1 MPWAHMQGLVMWSYR
16 KTLTPNIM
24 KGEQVEPKVTA
35 SVCVDFLESNVF
47 GEHQIFYN
55 WGGFSSD
62 WDDSQV
68 ISVSWD
74 GYKQHDA
81 FSTSSWAGINQVIWW
96 HPSGTESLLLYSLS
110 PVWAAS
116 CQRFWII
123 HSAHVDFPADSKI
136 SLSLSPLH
144 FWWKNS
150 SSVKL
155 CSLLGVKTL

>member
-1 MPWAHMQGLVMWSYR
+1 MDVSRVIDKFIFEAIAQWLELACKAWAKSV
-16 KTLTPNIM
+16 P
-24 KGEQVEPKVTA
+24 E
-35 SVCVDFLESNVF
+35 SVCVDFSESNVF
-47 GEHQIFYN
+47 GEHEMFYN

-81 FSTSSWAGINQVIWW
+81 FYTSSRAGINQVIWW

-116 CQRFWII
+116 CQWFWII
-123 HSAHVDFPADSKI
+123 HSAHVDFPADSNI
-136 SLSLSPLH
+136 SLSRPPSPFLME
-144 FWWKNS
+144 
-150 SSVKL
+150 KL
-155 CSLLGVKTL
+155 FKCETLQSLGG